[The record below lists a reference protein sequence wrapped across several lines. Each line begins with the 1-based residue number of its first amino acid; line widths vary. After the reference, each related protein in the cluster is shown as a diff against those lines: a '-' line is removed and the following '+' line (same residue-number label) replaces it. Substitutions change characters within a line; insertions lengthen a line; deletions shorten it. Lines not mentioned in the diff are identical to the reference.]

1 MNKKEIRR
9 SMPILPISTV
19 MQLTELSARQIRYYE
34 EHELISPSRS
44 EGNRRL
50 YSLNDV
56 DLLLE
61 IKEYLEQ
68 GINMAGIK
76 KLLTMKTAKIE
87 AEKVEPVEV
96 NKTNISDE
104 QIRRVL
110 REEMLQAGRFQRPSM
125 KQNEFPKFYH

>member
-1 MNKKEIRR
+1 
-9 SMPILPISTV
+9 MPILPISTV

-34 EHELISPSRS
+34 EHQLISPSRT

-50 YSLNDV
+50 YSLNDI

-61 IKEYLEQ
+61 IKEFLEQ

-76 KLLTMKTAKIE
+76 KLLTMKATNVE
-87 AEKVEPVEV
+87 AEKVQPAEES
-96 NKTNISDE
+96 KTIISDE

-125 KQNEFPKFYH
+125 RQNEVTRFYH

>member
-1 MNKKEIRR
+1 MNQKEIRR
-9 SMPILPISTV
+9 SMSILPISTV

-34 EHELISPSRS
+34 EHQLISPART

-61 IKEYLEQ
+61 IKEFLDQ

-76 KLLTMKTAKIE
+76 KILTMKTVN
-87 AEKVEPVEV
+87 AEKEQIQIAEETKV
-96 NKTNISDE
+96 ISDE

-110 REEMLQAGRFQRPSM
+110 REEMLQAGRFQRPSV
-125 KQNEFPKFYH
+125 KQIEVSRFYH